1 MPHLDSH
8 LLRTFLAVAEAGSV
22 TAGAE
27 RIGRSQSAVS
37 IQLAH
42 LEEILGAPV
51 FDRHG
56 RGVTL
61 NDTGADLLSTARDV
75 VAALDRTVKETRGK
89 AISGK
94 LRIGIPDEHGRDR
107 IAAIVASF
115 ARENPN
121 VELFVHCGL
130 SARFGA
136 ALANGELDLAVHE
149 VETLGPGM
157 TRLRDEPIRWVGS
170 RSRSVHELDP
180 LPVALFDRACWWR
193 DASLAALQ
201 RCGRSY
207 RIAFASE
214 SMTGVAAA
222 VDAGIAVGTLGES
235 IVTGDFAARTMFV
248 EAALGLPA
256 MPPSRLVLER
266 RKDAEPVLCDAM
278 TAVILRAF
286 GA

>member
-1 MPHLDSH
+1 MINLDSH
-8 LLRTFLAVAEAGSV
+8 LLRTFLAVAESGSV

-37 IQLAH
+37 IQLAQ
-42 LEEILGAPV
+42 LEGILGAPV

-56 RGVTL
+56 RGVSL
-61 NDTGADLLSTARDV
+61 NDAGMDLLRTARNV
-75 VAALDRTVKETRGK
+75 IATLDRTLNESRGT

-107 IAAIVASF
+107 IAGIVAAF
-115 ARENPN
+115 AQENPQ

-130 SARFGA
+130 SAGFSA

-149 VETLGPGM
+149 VETLGPDM
-157 TRLRDEPIRWVGS
+157 THLREEPIRWVGS
-170 RSRSVHELDP
+170 RTAGVHELDP

-193 DASLAALQ
+193 DVSLAALQ
-201 RCGRSY
+201 RSGRPY

-222 VDAGIAVGTLGES
+222 VDAGIAVGTLGQS
-235 IVTGDFAARTMFV
+235 IVQGDFAARTMFV
-248 EAALGLPA
+248 EAALDLPA
-256 MPPSRLVLER
+256 MPPSQLVLER
-266 RKDAEPVLCDAM
+266 RQGAEPVLCDAM
-278 TAVILRAF
+278 TAVIRRAF
-286 GA
+286 GT